1 MTPRSRRRSPV
12 VDSSVLALV
21 TLLGG
26 FVVLVVSILNQS
38 ETGIG
43 VGTTIILGSATGG
56 GIGAIIRRKDQ
67 P

>member
-1 MTPRSRRRSPV
+1 MNPRSRRRPLA
-12 VDSSVLALV
+12 VDTSVLALV

-26 FVVLVVSILNQS
+26 FVVLVVSILQQS

-56 GIGAIIRRKDQ
+56 GIGAIVRRKDQ